1 MRALNTLPIELFLE
15 KYRIAVKSRQKS
27 ITLNMEE
34 AGLLEE
40 SLAVVMA
47 RLAGELD
54 TIALN
59 MQQSS
64 DISIK
69 VDGGSL

>member
-59 MQQSS
+59 MQQSG